1 MRWGALEGVLVGVKG
16 TAADSSPS
24 TLGASAGQLWC
35 LLQASPVILSPGR
48 LDIIAIGVL
57 LGAPTAG
64 RKLQSPSIEQAVTG
78 IFDRC

>member
-1 MRWGALEGVLVGVKG
+1 VRWGALEGVLAGVQG

-48 LDIIAIGVL
+48 LDFIAIGVL
-57 LGAPTAG
+57 LGAPSAG
-64 RKLQSPSIEQAVTG
+64 RTASESK
-78 IFDRC
+78 C